1 MEPFLRGLAVAAS
14 LSLVMAACGDDADP
28 PPEAGGTDTSTPT
41 DPASITGTIRLYS
54 YSDGFDPEYMET
66 FFETYPNIEIETAS
80 FGSNEEAV
88 AKIQAGFEADVVNS
102 CVDEATLE
110 MVNKGMYQ
118 PLDES
123 RLENWDDI
131 WPGMKELPGVQVD
144 GQIFIVPVDAGT
156 AGIMYNADEVTTP
169 PTSWTDL
176 FDPQYAGRASLEDLA
191 ITALDVGALANGISN
206 PLEMTPDQL
215 EMVKQYLIDHRD
227 QFRTFWKGE
236 SDVKAQFKSGE
247 VVIASGYPGIAEAA
261 ARSGRHERA
270 VRRRRRGPDA
280 LDLRLRHQPR
290 HRRGEPR
297 CRLRTAELVHE
308 PAAADLRRDEL
319 ELPDLEHGHH
329 RRRAA
334 EGRRGGVARLAVH
347 AGETPSPRARP
358 MTGGLDRRVDRGEGV
373 VVASEAIGAAGVAVG
388 DSAAAA
394 GGSPQ
399 GAQHLGVAR
408 LPRARGADALR
419 AAR

>member
-1 MEPFLRGLAVAAS
+1 MAWNRFLRGFAVAAS
-14 LSLVMAACGDDADP
+14 LSLVLAACGGDDADP
-28 PPEAGGTDTSTPT
+28 TPEPGGTDTATPA
-41 DPASITGTIRLYS
+41 DPGSITGTIRLYS
-54 YSDGFDPEYMET
+54 YSDGFDPDYMET
-66 FFETYPNIEIETAS
+66 FFETYPNIEIETAG

-131 WPGMKELPGVQVD
+131 WPGMKELPGVVVD

-156 AGIMYNADEVTTP
+156 AGIMYNADEITTP

-176 FDPQYAGRASLEDLA
+176 FDPQYTGRASLEDLA

-236 SDVKAQFKSGE
+236 ADVKAQFKSGE
-247 VVIASGYPGIAEAA
+247 IVIASGYPGTAKSLRKEGVNVQFAAAEEGQMLWTCGYGISPDIAEENVDAA
-261 ARSGRHERA
+261 YALLNWYTSLPPQVYAATNWNYLTSNTGIIDAVPAKVVEEASLDSLFTLDNAIPASPPDDRA
-270 VRRRRRGPDA
+270 SWV
-280 LDLRLRHQPR
+280 
-290 HRRGEPR
+290 
-297 CRLRTAELVHE
+297 
-308 PAAADLRRDEL
+308 AAWTE
-319 ELPDLEHGHH
+319 
-329 RRRAA
+329 
-334 EGRRGGVARLAVH
+334 VK
-347 AGETPSPRARP
+347 
-358 MTGGLDRRVDRGEGV
+358 
-373 VVASEAIGAAGVAVG
+373 AS
-388 DSAAAA
+388 
-394 GGSPQ
+394 
-399 GAQHLGVAR
+399 
-408 LPRARGADALR
+408 
-419 AAR
+419 